1 MTSGTALS
9 MMMGSIIRGSGS
21 RALALSVMVGS
32 AIRGSGTRAP
42 ALSILISPAI
52 YPVSSG
58 SPNPCLNKA
67 IY

>member
-9 MMMGSIIRGSGS
+9 MMMGSIIRGLGS
-21 RALALSVMVGS
+21 RALSVMVGS
-32 AIRGSGTRAP
+32 AVRGSGTRAP

-58 SPNPCLNKA
+58 SPNPRLNKA